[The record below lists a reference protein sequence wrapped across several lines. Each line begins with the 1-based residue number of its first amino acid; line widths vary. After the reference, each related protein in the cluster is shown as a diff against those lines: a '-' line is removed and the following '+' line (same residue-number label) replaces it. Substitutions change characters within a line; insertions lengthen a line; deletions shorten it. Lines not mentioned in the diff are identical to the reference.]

1 MRILIC
7 NNRYFPSSGP
17 ERYLFAMTALLERHG
32 HTVVPFAADYA
43 QTLDSPY
50 RRYFVPPPVDGDSIY
65 FKQYKDHL
73 TLRKRLD
80 LAARAAYSPMVR
92 RAAERVMR
100 EEQIDLVYLLNT
112 VNVLSPSIVDA
123 AHARGV
129 PAVMRLSDF
138 NLLCPAYA
146 FLRDGQVCQECL
158 GGYHHALRHR
168 CLQGS
173 LAVTGAR
180 VLAMTIHRALGV
192 YHRVGAFIA
201 PSRYMAEQVE
211 THFAPARGRVYHIP
225 SFVDQALLDAL
236 GDGPSAVS
244 GSPAATGRPYI
255 LFFGR
260 VSPDKGVETLLRAY
274 AGLERDVDLVI
285 AGDSGDGYRQRMEAH
300 TTELGLDCRVRFTGF
315 VSGAP
320 LAELIAGAMCVAAPS
335 LWHDNSPMTVYESLA
350 HGKAVVGSA
359 LGGIAEQLEDGCGL
373 TVPPGDP
380 DALRAALRRLVDE
393 PELRGRLER
402 AARAKALTDYAP
414 ERHYARVMAVFDAV
428 RGSQDQRAPQPAG

>member
-1 MRILIC
+1 MKILIC

-43 QTLDSPY
+43 QTLDTPY
-50 RRYFVPPPVDGDSIY
+50 RRYFVPPPVDGESIY
-65 FKQYKDHL
+65 FKQYKDRL

-80 LAARAAYSPMVR
+80 LTARAAYSPMVR
-92 RAAERVMR
+92 RAAERVIR
-100 EEQIDLVYLLNT
+100 EERIELVYLLNT
-112 VNVLSPSIVDA
+112 VNVLSPSVVDA
-123 AHARGV
+123 AHALGV
-129 PAVMRLSDF
+129 PVVMRLSDF

-146 FLRDGQVCQECL
+146 FLRDGHVCQECL

-180 VLAMTIHRALGV
+180 VLAMSIHRALGI

-211 THFAPARGRVYHIP
+211 THFAPARGRVHHIP
-225 SFVDQALLDAL
+225 SFVDQTLLDAL
-236 GDGPSAVS
+236 ADLPTPTTGAPGAS
-244 GSPAATGRPYI
+244 GRPYI

-274 AGLERDVDLVI
+274 AGLEREVDLVI
-285 AGDSGDGYRQRMEAH
+285 AGDSGDGYRQRMEALAA
-300 TTELGLDCRVRFTGF
+300 ELGTAGTVRFVGF

-320 LAELIAGAMCVAAPS
+320 LAELIAGALCVTAPS
-335 LWHDNSPMTVYESLA
+335 LWHDNAPMTVYESLA
-350 HGKAVVGSA
+350 HGKAVVGSN
-359 LGGIAEQLEDGCGL
+359 LGGIAEQLEGGCGL

-380 DALRAALRRLVDE
+380 DALRAALLRLVEE
-393 PELRGRLER
+393 PELRAELER
-402 AARAKALTDYAP
+402 AARSKALNDYAP
-414 ERHYARVMAVFDAV
+414 ERHYERVMAVFDTV
-428 RGSQDQRAPQPAG
+428 RGGKGRREPQPVA